1 MSWKIPLL
9 ALLTMTAAC
18 GAFAQTI
25 YKTIGPDGNARLLA
39 HQRRVLLEA
48 FNPAERQAIETKVKA
63 RTSETLA
70 ASSKHGPYN
79 KSRWCEESLAQIN
92 SGSMDVA
99 SKPDILSPLANYRPK
114 AP

>member
-1 MSWKIPLL
+1 MSWKISLL

-25 YKTIGPDGNARLLA
+25 YKTIGPY
-39 HQRRVLLEA
+39 
-48 FNPAERQAIETKVKA
+48 TKS
-63 RTSETLA
+63 T
-70 ASSKHGPYN
+70 
-79 KSRWCEESLAQIN
+79 WCEESLAQIN

-99 SKPDILSPLANYRPK
+99 SRPDISSPLANYQPK